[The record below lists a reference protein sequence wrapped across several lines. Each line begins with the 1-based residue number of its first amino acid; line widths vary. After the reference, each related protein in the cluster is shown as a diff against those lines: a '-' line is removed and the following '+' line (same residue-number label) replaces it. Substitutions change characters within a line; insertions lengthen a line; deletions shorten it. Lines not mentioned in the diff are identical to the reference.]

1 MNLGCFA
8 MGNILSPASA
18 LKNTFLLVFSRVDRL
33 SGLYFRYWVPLS
45 MKEADL
51 REEVSEVSTS
61 HGK

>member
-18 LKNTFLLVFSRVDRL
+18 LLVFSRVDRL